1 MATDVSTTLAEV
13 VIVST
18 LRMTSSDVLEI
29 PVTFTAS
36 NPFMQ
41 EYMYLQLDNQSK
53 GSQLSV
59 QDSRSINHVNLF
71 SGNS

>member
-18 LRMTSSDVLEI
+18 LRMTSSDVVEI

-36 NPFMQ
+36 NPFQ

-71 SGNS
+71 SGNG

>member
-18 LRMTSSDVLEI
+18 LRMTSSEVVEI
-29 PVTFTAS
+29 PVTFTDS
-36 NPFMQ
+36 SPSQ

-53 GSQLSV
+53 GSQLSI
-59 QDSRSINHVNLF
+59 QDSISINHVNLF

>member
-18 LRMTSSDVLEI
+18 LRMTSSDVVEI

-36 NPFMQ
+36 NPF
-41 EYMYLQLDNQSK
+41 YA
-53 GSQLSV
+53 GV
-59 QDSRSINHVNLF
+59 HVPPA
-71 SGNS
+71 G